1 MADIKTVL
9 ELSKQLRSD
18 LATLTEPRKASSIPP
33 TKDEPDE
40 VLQENVT
47 NNTKG
52 APNSDNNI
60 PSEETVGVELKDVP
74 KNLED
79 GFKGS
84 YMVGGSPVGWNYLVF
99 PGSKPAYYGR
109 SKAEKQ
115 ACQIEN

>member
-18 LATLTEPRKASSIPP
+18 LAGLSEPGKASSIPP
-33 TKDEPDE
+33 RKDESDG
-40 VLQENVT
+40 VLEENVG
-47 NNTKG
+47 NC
-52 APNSDNNI
+52 DNNI
-60 PSEETVGVELKDVP
+60 IGSEETVKDVP

-84 YMVGGSPVGWNYLVF
+84 YVVGGSPVGWNYLVF

-115 ACQIEN
+115 ACQSQIMDN